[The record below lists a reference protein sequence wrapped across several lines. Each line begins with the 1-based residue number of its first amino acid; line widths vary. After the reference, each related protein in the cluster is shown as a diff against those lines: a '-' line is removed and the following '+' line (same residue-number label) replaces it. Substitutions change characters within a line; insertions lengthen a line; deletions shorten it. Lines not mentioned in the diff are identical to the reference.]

1 MTATGAPPPAG
12 PLAGARIAIVHDYLT
27 QRGGAERVVLALL
40 AAFPQAR
47 LVTSVYAPGSTF
59 PEFARYRVET
69 SWLTRVPAF
78 RQDPRRAFPLLAAA
92 FASMRLDGVDLAVCS
107 SSGWAHGVGG
117 GVPRLV
123 YCHNPARWLY
133 QPEDYFSSL
142 APRAR
147 QLAAGLCSPL
157 RPWDRRQARAAQVY
171 VANSTVVQ
179 RRVERCYQ
187 RPCRVIPPPVTLT
200 GDEPLEPVA
209 GVAPGYL
216 LTVGRARGY
225 KRTQTVVAAM
235 EHLPEHRLVVV
246 GGGAETA
253 GPAGPASARV
263 RFLRQVSDAQMRW
276 LYANCLA
283 VVALAEED
291 FGLTVV
297 EGFAF
302 GRPAVTLG
310 HGGYLDTMQEGVTG
324 VLVARPAVE
333 ALVPAVRHLAAARLD
348 PARIQDRARAFSLAR
363 FSAQMQAVA
372 AELLAQQG
380 HGRAPPRS
388 AGAVGSPA
396 PARA

>member
-1 MTATGAPPPAG
+1 MTAPGSLPPVGLP
-12 PLAGARIAIVHDYLT
+12 AGARVAIVHDYLT

-40 AAFPQAR
+40 EAFPQAR

-59 PEFARYRVET
+59 PEFARYQVQT
-69 SWLTRVPAF
+69 SWLTHVPAF

-92 FASMRLDGVDLAVCS
+92 FATMRLDGVDLAVCS

-133 QPEDYFSSL
+133 QPQDYFSSL

-157 RPWDRRQARAAQVY
+157 RAWDRRQARGAQVY
-171 VANSTVVQ
+171 VANSTAVQ
-179 RRVERCYQ
+179 RRVQRCYQ

-200 GDEPLEPVA
+200 GDQPRQPVP
-209 GVAPGYL
+209 GVEPGYL

-235 EHLPEHRLVVV
+235 DHLPEHRLVVV
-246 GGGAETA
+246 GGAGA
-253 GPAGPASARV
+253 GGPASARV
-263 RFLRQVSDAQMRW
+263 RFLHQVSDAQMRW

-302 GRPAVTLG
+302 GRPAATLR

-324 VLVARPAVE
+324 VLVPRPDVE
-333 ALVPAVRHLAAARLD
+333 ALVPAIRQLAAARLD
-348 PARIQDRARAFSLAR
+348 PAPIRARAQEFSLAS
-363 FSAQMQAVA
+363 FSAQMRAVA
-372 AELLAQQG
+372 AELLSQQG
-380 HGRAPPRS
+380 RGRAPPRA
-388 AGAVGSPA
+388 AGAVRPPA